1 MRKEDFQ
8 FMVEGMVSD
17 LIQLLIERRGLT
29 MTEAFDLD
37 FNSITTENK
46 EIDIVCKSKTY
57 ENLLNPE
64 TMLYFQSP
72 GYVYSYLEDELK

>member
-29 MTEAFDLD
+29 MTEAFD
-37 FNSITTENK
+37 F
-46 EIDIVCKSKTY
+46 VYKSKTY

>member
-8 FMVEGMVSD
+8 FMVEGMVSE
-17 LIQLLIERRGLT
+17 LLIERRGLS
-29 MTEAFDLD
+29 MTEAFD
-37 FNSITTENK
+37 
-46 EIDIVCKSKTY
+46 VVYKSKTY